1 VAYSED
7 LVEQVR
13 AQLSSFDGVTERN
26 VMSGVGFFVD
36 DKMAVAVLEAGL
48 CLRLDQTESDPT
60 MSPMASLEFAGRQI
74 QGWVCIPEASL
85 DGPSLSRWVGR
96 GVAGLELPV

>member
-1 VAYSED
+1 MAYSEE

-13 AQLSSFDGVTERN
+13 AQLTPLDDVTERN

-36 DKMAVAVLEAGL
+36 DKMVVAVLDDGL
-48 CLRLDQTESDPT
+48 CLRLDQTETDPA
-60 MSPMASLEFAGRQI
+60 MNPIVALEFAGREI
-74 QGWVCIPEASL
+74 QGWVCIPEVSL
-85 DGPSLSRWVGR
+85 DPASISRWVSL

>member
-1 VAYSED
+1 MAYSED
-7 LVEQVR
+7 LVAQVR
-13 AQLSSFDGVTERN
+13 AQLAPLDDVIEKN

-48 CLRLDQTESDPT
+48 CLRFDQNGTDPA
-60 MSPMASLEFAGRQI
+60 MSPMVSLEFAGRQI
-74 QGWVCIPEASL
+74 QGWVCIPESSL
-85 DGPSLSRWVGR
+85 DRASLSRWVSH